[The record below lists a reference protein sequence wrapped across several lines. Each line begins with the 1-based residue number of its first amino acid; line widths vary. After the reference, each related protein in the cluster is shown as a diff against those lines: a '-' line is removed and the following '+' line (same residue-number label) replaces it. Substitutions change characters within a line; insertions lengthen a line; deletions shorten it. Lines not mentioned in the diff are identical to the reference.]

1 MMCALC
7 PNRAQSRHHLFSQSK
22 HARALYGKLID
33 DERNIMYLCNDCH
46 LSKSI
51 PKMSELE
58 FCKALK
64 IKPRSKELLQKINDK
79 KIEPFWIND

>member
-1 MMCALC
+1 MCALC
-7 PNRAQSRHHLFSQSK
+7 PNKATDKHHLFSQSK
-22 HARALYGKLID
+22 QARALYGKLID